1 MPTFM
6 HLGVF
11 AAQARAVSIVARAP
25 CVIWLLE
32 RSATRAVLGKRAWDA
47 LPYLRRVNL
56 LACMSLGQLD
66 RVVVSMRPKV
76 FGPNETIVKRGGDS
90 VFGVVAQGEV
100 RRNLLHCVQLPHA
113 LLLSAG
119 QYCVLLRYTHPDQF
133 SCDDHLV
140 VGTPA
145 GGRDMHAG
153 ACTGSFLYMLVR
165 CRGHQ
170 LGWPQ
175 LQVHCKISDP
185 GGGPSTHIS
194 LSEGDYFGELAL
206 QGSFKSASSLQAD
219 QAGAWAMSLRE
230 EEFSNCCGAL
240 KDLIAQA

>member
-1 MPTFM
+1 MNSNSVQGESGFGSCILEAGKLDLVIATSRGKLGGRRTLAHSFVATPDRMPTFM

-11 AAQARAVSIVARAP
+11 AAQARAVSIVARSS

-100 RRNLLHCVQLPHA
+100 RHVPAECSVPPCSDAWRYKVHA
-113 LLLSAG
+113 LLW
-119 QYCVLLRYTHPDQF
+119 CMHRDDCTHGDA
-133 SCDDHLV
+133 SRHS
-140 VGTPA
+140 
-145 GGRDMHAG
+145 G
-153 ACTGSFLYMLVR
+153 A
-165 CRGHQ
+165 
-170 LGWPQ
+170 
-175 LQVHCKISDP
+175 
-185 GGGPSTHIS
+185 
-194 LSEGDYFGELAL
+194 
-206 QGSFKSASSLQAD
+206 
-219 QAGAWAMSLRE
+219 
-230 EEFSNCCGAL
+230 
-240 KDLIAQA
+240 